1 MVLKEGVQIVD
12 FDAVSLY
19 PSAQKRGW
27 YAKGECKEM
36 TSEMIKYYNV
46 KENLLNIGESQQ
58 SKDQNTLFVS
68 VKLSS
73 SNIVKRKMNLLS
85 EKREGIRTWI
95 NEATPDKIYY
105 LTHIVLQDLIN
116 FQNYDYEIVEGVYFS
131 ERNYTIN
138 KVISEMFEKRVY
150 FKNLKTTEKAVQII
164 FKLALNSSYGKLCEG
179 LHDTQTKILD

>member
-105 LTHIVLQDLIN
+105 LTHSVLQDLIN
-116 FQNYDYEIVEGVYFS
+116 F
-131 ERNYTIN
+131 
-138 KVISEMFEKRVY
+138 
-150 FKNLKTTEKAVQII
+150 
-164 FKLALNSSYGKLCEG
+164 
-179 LHDTQTKILD
+179 